1 MKSIILPMAWLLIIT
16 LALQSI
22 GCSGLTHSTTDRISV
37 RSRDPQAKLYV
48 NDQFI
53 GIGSATAT
61 VKRDHPSTIMATGGQ
76 YCATAIRETGS
87 RFNPD
92 SLRDY
97 VYGAP
102 LLVSLADAVGIT
114 QDIGKTWPTSY
125 VVTPICSKTAPGA
138 PS

>member
-1 MKSIILPMAWLLIIT
+1 MKSIILPMAWPLVII
-16 LALQSI
+16 LALQSF
-22 GCSGLTHSTTDRISV
+22 GCSGLAHSTTDRISV

-48 NDQFI
+48 NGQFV
-53 GIGSATAT
+53 GKGSAIAT
-61 VKRDHPSTIMATGGQ
+61 VKRDHPSTIMATGDQ

-102 LLVSLADAVGIT
+102 LLVSLADAVGVT
-114 QDIGKTWPTSY
+114 QDIGKTSPTSY
-125 VVTPICSKTAPGA
+125 MVTPICSTKA